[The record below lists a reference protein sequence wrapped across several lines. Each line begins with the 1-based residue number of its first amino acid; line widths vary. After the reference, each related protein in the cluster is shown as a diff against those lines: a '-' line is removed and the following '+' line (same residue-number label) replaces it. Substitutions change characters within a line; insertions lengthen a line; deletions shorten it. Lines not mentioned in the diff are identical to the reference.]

1 MDVLFHVLSGRQVI
15 INPGKDSTVVNP
27 HQSLETR
34 AAVSARGL
42 VTNAGQGCAGVTGLD
57 LDIEPG
63 RLTTLVGGPRS
74 GAADLL
80 FCLSGHSEPAEGQ
93 LWVFG
98 TELSA
103 LAPGPRR
110 AFRTEHIGTAVDQP
124 RLLDYLSIEQ
134 NLALRPDAPATVRA
148 LRELGA
154 EETLGLLPQQAT
166 PTQLWTV
173 GFALALSRDYDLTI
187 ATLPE
192 QSALEWIRRLRRMV
206 ELQGRTVL
214 VQLDNPDP
222 RLTPDRAVRFH
233 ENIVIHD
240 TASPH
245 RPEVT

>member
-1 MDVLFHVLSGRQVI
+1 MYPQQ
-15 INPGKDSTVVNP
+15 TVEIP
-27 HQSLETR
+27 

-42 VTNAGQGCAGVTGLD
+42 VTTAQTGCAGVTGLD

-63 RLTTLVGGPRS
+63 RLTALVGGPNS

-80 FCLSGHSEPAEGQ
+80 FCLSGRSEPADGQ

-110 AFRTEHIGTAVDQP
+110 AFRTKHIGAAVDGP
-124 RLLDYLSIEQ
+124 RLLDYLSIEE
-134 NLALRPDAPATVRA
+134 NLALRSDPAATLRA
-148 LRELGA
+148 LRELDA
-154 EETLGLLPQQAT
+154 EETLALLPEQAN

-173 GFALALSRDYDLTI
+173 GFAQALSQDYDLTI

-192 QSALEWIRRLRRMV
+192 APPPGWLQRLRRMV

-214 VQLDNPDP
+214 AQLDHPDP
-222 RLTPDRAVRFH
+222 RLVADRTVNFH
-233 ENIVIHD
+233 EGIVIHD
-240 TASPH
+240 SA
-245 RPEVT
+245 RPDTRR